1 MIWLAGASALCW
13 LAVLLLPWQ
22 PWRLR
27 EQLIPA
33 LTQSPSPATLADVRV
48 LIPARNESALL
59 GRTLAGVLAQGPEIR
74 VVVVDDESDDD
85 TACIAES
92 AGERVT
98 VVRGTPPPVGW
109 TGKLWALQ
117 QAHAHARRPLTLL
130 LDADIHLAHGTVTAL
145 REQLAQQGGG
155 LVSVMASLRMSGC
168 WERLLMPAF
177 IYFFRLLYPF
187 ALVNRRHSGVAAAA
201 GGCILMRT
209 DLIDERDLFRR
220 IRGELIDDCALARE
234 VKASGRPLWLGVSK
248 AVTSA
253 RPAQDLET
261 LALMVSR
268 TAFTQLGNSATVL
281 VICTT
286 LMLLAFA
293 VPVLA
298 LFAGGGSAA
307 LGLLAWTGMSLSYL
321 PTLRF
326 YGCASFWALLLPVIG
341 LLYLAFTWQSAR
353 STWRGQRALWRG
365 RVYVTES
372 ATESAMGSD
381 S

>member
-27 EQLIPA
+27 ER
-33 LTQSPSPATLADVRV
+33 LTLAAPDPSTSLALADVRV
-48 LIPARNESALL
+48 LIPARNEAALL
-59 GRTLAGVLAQGPEIR
+59 GGTLAAVLAQGPEIH

-85 TACIAES
+85 TARIAAA

-98 VVRGTPPPVGW
+98 VVHGTPRPAGW

-130 LDADIHLAHGTVTAL
+130 LDADIHLAPGTVAAL

-155 LVSVMASLRMSGC
+155 LVSVMASLRMTGF

-187 ALVNRRHSGVAAAA
+187 ALVNRRHAKVAAAA
-201 GGCILMRT
+201 GGCVLMPT
-209 DLIDERDLFRR
+209 ALIDERDLFRR

-234 VKASGRPLWLGVSK
+234 VKAGGWPLWLGVSR

-261 LALMVSR
+261 LAAMVRR

-281 VICTT
+281 TLCTVM
-286 LMLLAFA
+286 MLLAFV
-293 VPVLA
+293 VPMLA
-298 LFAGGGSAA
+298 LLAGGKVAA
-307 LGLLAWTGMSLSYL
+307 LGLLAWIGMSLSYL

-326 YGCASFWALLLPVIG
+326 YGCAPLWALLLPVIG

-353 STWRGQRALWRG
+353 STWRGQRAQWRG
-365 RVYVTES
+365 RVYTSAS
-372 ATESAMGSD
+372 ATESATGSD